1 MLLARLLGWIKSHK
15 TFHIFTLEVLAVF
28 IGITASLFIDDWR
41 QRQQD
46 REILDHLLEA
56 AHYNAMQDDSMLRR
70 VLGLCNAA
78 LEDTLWLLYG
88 EVSAASDEEL
98 LRRYQNASL
107 LAGLWDVQPGYQ
119 RLLNTSLSIPFDHTM
134 AELDF
139 LFRQVSLS
147 TETLNETHARM
158 AAIQREL
165 LAAAELSDNPST
177 VVMFPILG
185 RWNEEVGRLGDIF
198 VSHDGRAADLTNA
211 VAVRAALET
220 PGVRRLLRELVGM
233 RFIYNATIIAFG
245 DANDDII
252 ASIRAYDPD
261 VTLPVGVIELI
272 GDATSVGWE
281 RGLPM
286 TRDSGN
292 PNVWRLR
299 VRLTDGTVKFRAD
312 NNWSTNWGAPNR
324 AENTTTF
331 MFEFGGDP
339 SAVFPQGTAEFG
351 GLNIPVEA
359 GTYDLI
365 FKSQSFEYSFD
376 RVNGTD

>member
-15 TFHIFTLEVLAVF
+15 TLHIFMLEVLAVF
-28 IGITASLFIDDWR
+28 IGITASLFVDDWR

-56 AHYNAMQDDSMLRR
+56 AHYNALQDDQMLRR
-70 VLGLCNAA
+70 ILGFSNVA

-98 LRRYQNASL
+98 LRRYRNASL
-107 LAGLWDVQPGYQ
+107 MTGLWNVQPGYQ

-139 LFRQVSLS
+139 LFRHVAVR
-147 TETLNETHARM
+147 TKTLNETHARM
-158 AAIQREL
+158 VAIQREI
-165 LAAAELSDNPST
+165 LAAAELSDDPST
-177 VVMFPILG
+177 VLIFPILG
-185 RWNEEVGRLGDIF
+185 RWEEEVARLGDIF
-198 VSHDGRAADLTNA
+198 VSHDGLAADSSNT

-220 PGVRRLLRELVGM
+220 PGVRRLLRELVGV
-233 RFIYNATIIAFG
+233 RFIYNATIIEFG
-245 DANDDII
+245 DSNDDII

-261 VTLPVGVIELI
+261 VTLPVDVIELI
-272 GDATSVGWE
+272 GDATSVGWD

-286 TRDSGN
+286 TRDRDD
-292 PNVWRLR
+292 PNIWRLR
-299 VRLTDGTVKFRAD
+299 ERLTDGTVKFRAD
-312 NNWSTNWGAPNR
+312 NNWASNWGAPNTS
-324 AENTTTF
+324 ENATTF

-339 SAVFPQGTAEFG
+339 STVFPQGTAEFG

-365 FKSQSFEYSFD
+365 FNSQTFEYSFD
-376 RVNGTD
+376 RANGVD

>member
-15 TFHIFTLEVLAVF
+15 TLHIFMLEVLAVF

-56 AHYNAMQDDSMLRR
+56 AHYNAMQDDQMLRR
-70 VLGLCNAA
+70 VLGFSNAA
-78 LEDTLWLLYG
+78 LKDTLWLLYG
-88 EVSAASDEEL
+88 GVSAASDEDL

-107 LAGLWDVQPGYQ
+107 LAGLWNMQPGYQ

-139 LFRQVSLS
+139 LFRHVSLR
-147 TETLNETHARM
+147 TKTLNDTRGRM
-158 AAIQREL
+158 VAIQREL
-165 LAAAELSDNPST
+165 LAAAELSDNSST
-177 VVMFPILG
+177 VVLFPILG
-185 RWNEEVGRLGDIF
+185 RWEEEVVRLADIF
-198 VSHDGRAADLTNA
+198 YSHDGRVEDSSNA
-211 VAVRAALET
+211 GAVRAALET
-220 PGVRRLLRELVGM
+220 PGVRRLLRELVGL
-233 RFIYNATIIAFG
+233 RFIYNATIIEFG
-245 DANDDII
+245 DSNDDII

-261 VTLPVGVIELI
+261 VTLPVDVIELI

-286 TRDSGN
+286 TRDRDD

-299 VRLTDGTVKFRAD
+299 ERLTDGYVKFRAD
-312 NNWSTNWGAPNR
+312 NNWSTNWGVPNR
-324 AENTTTF
+324 SENAATF
-331 MFEFGGDP
+331 LFEFGGDP
-339 SAVFPQGTAEFG
+339 STVFPQGTAEFG

-365 FKSQSFEYSFD
+365 FNSQTFEYSFD
-376 RVNGTD
+376 RANGTD